1 MTVYYL
7 LISKFNHRKLFRFTG
22 NLKEI
27 NMKKANPIISV
38 ISVIFFLFSW
48 GLNSAQTTSKSAQ
61 TQTKSTQTVTKSVQ
75 TKPKT
80 TQTVPKST
88 QSVQTKPK
96 STQTTAKPAQTKP
109 KSTQTTAKPAQTKP
123 KSTQTTTKPA
133 QTKPKPV
140 QKSSKPLPAAKPK
153 DTGTV
158 KIGTQIWSV
167 ANLNV
172 STFRNGDTIPEAKTN
187 KEWVA
192 AGESGK
198 PAWCYYNND
207 PANGPKYGKLYNWY
221 AVNDPRGLA
230 PAGWSLPGDGDW
242 KTLMYYLGGPDASGI
257 KMKNTTGWIDGNIG
271 TNESGFTGLSGG
283 YRVENGIFL
292 NLGSIGTWWS
302 TTESKASS
310 AIDFYLSLSGSL
322 KSSNNPKQRGE
333 SVRCIKN

>member
-1 MTVYYL
+1 
-7 LISKFNHRKLFRFTG
+7 
-22 NLKEI
+22 
-27 NMKKANPIISV
+27 MKKVNPIIAVTAV
-38 ISVIFFLFSW
+38 ILTLFSW
-48 GLNSAQTTSKSAQ
+48 GLISAQTTSKSVQTQTKPAQ
-61 TQTKSTQTVTKSVQ
+61 TQTKPSQTVTKPAQ

-80 TQTVPKST
+80 TQSVTKST
-88 QSVQTKPK
+88 QSV
-96 STQTTAKPAQTKP
+96 
-109 KSTQTTAKPAQTKP
+109 QTKP

-133 QTKPKPV
+133 QTKSKPV
-140 QKSSKPLPAAKPK
+140 QKSSKPVTAAKPK
-153 DTGTV
+153 DEGAV
-158 KIGTQIWSV
+158 KIGTQTWAV

-172 STFRNGDTIPEAKTN
+172 ITFRNGDTIPEARTN
-187 KEWVA
+187 KDWVT

-230 PAGWSLPGDGDW
+230 PAGWSLPGDRDW
-242 KTLMYYLGGPDASGI
+242 TTLMYYLGGPEASGR

-302 TTESKASS
+302 TTESKAST
-310 AIDFYLSLSGSL
+310 AIDFYLSLGGSL
-322 KSSNNPKQRGE
+322 KSTSNPKQRGE
-333 SVRCIKN
+333 SVRCIRN